1 MPENKST
8 SKKSTSVSDQGTGR
22 GDLGRASYR
31 AEQARDAVIIFAFGW
46 HPTPGY
52 TDFFEQSMIEIFPP
66 EFIFHSI
73 PPGWM
78 VPQVLTPFSIWVMF
92 GATEPIKTVT
102 VHDADGAHEI
112 DVEQTADTL
121 AAANQRA
128 TWVVGHV
135 VRGGGI
141 GSRAS
146 TLGIGEEEPGPTWF
160 QGEEDLRFGGGVGAR
175 ASTMGI
181 GEEEPGPTWVQG
193 EEDLRF
199 GRGLGTRATTMA
211 TGEEG
216 GGPTTMATGEEDITG
231 PTTMAVGEESGGPT
245 TMATGEEE
253 ARAGATF
260 IPPPITTMAVAE
272 EAVFTTLR
280 LGEEGGGGTTALA
293 TTLDLGEESQT
304 FRLANT
310 TMAIGEEDPTTLA
323 VGEENPTTQAA
334 GEEGGP
340 TTLALGEE
348 TTVAVRT
355 NPFGTF

>member
-8 SKKSTSVSDQGTGR
+8 AKKSTSVSDQSAGR

-52 TDFFEQSMIEIFPP
+52 TDFFEQSMIDIFPP
-66 EFIFHSI
+66 EFIFHSV

-92 GATEPIKTVT
+92 GASEPVKTVT

-112 DVEQTADTL
+112 EVEQTSDTL

-135 VRGGGI
+135 VRGGGVAA
-141 GSRAS
+141 RAS
-146 TLGIGEEEPGPTWF
+146 TMGIGEEEPGPTWF
-160 QGEEDLRFGGGVGAR
+160 QGEEDLRFAGAGVGGR

-181 GEEEPGPTWVQG
+181 GEEETGPTWVQG

-199 GRGLGTRATTMA
+199 GRGVGTRATTMA

-216 GGPTTMATGEEDITG
+216 GGEPTTMATGEETG
-231 PTTMAVGEESGGPT
+231 AIFGG
-245 TMATGEEE
+245 
-253 ARAGATF
+253 
-260 IPPPITTMAVAE
+260 PPITTMAVAE
-272 EAVFTTLR
+272 EAAPTTLAV
-280 LGEEGGGGTTALA
+280 GEEGGGTTTLA
-293 TTLDLGEESQT
+293 TTIDIGEESQT

-310 TMAIGEEDPTTLA
+310 TLAVGEEDPTTLA
-323 VGEENPTTQAA
+323 VGEENPTTQAV

-340 TTLALGEE
+340 TTLAVGEE
-348 TTVAVRT
+348 TTVAVRSS
-355 NPFGTF
+355 PFGTF